1 MVKKGSKYLYW
12 IYYSFVI
19 CNQEVLQQWHV
30 GGIYQDLIVFGLRCC
45 FPNVIFSVTMDEVEA
60 QQTFD
65 NFFEE
70 VFTELEDKVGLIQ
83 RWMDLKLSHKACFS
97 NQDMWTLVL
106 ERIHAKSFFIL
117 QTN

>member
-1 MVKKGSKYLYW
+1 MVQKGSKYLFW

-45 FPNVIFSVTMDEVEA
+45 FPNVIFSVIMDEVEA

-83 RWMDLKLSHKACFS
+83 RWMDLQLSHKACFS